1 MATCWTAGSI
11 HVDRQS
17 RNVIDAVVFD
27 LDGTIC
33 DYRRHGDD
41 VLAEAFERVAVE
53 PAFGIEDYY
62 AVYEEYAGVAET
74 VAAQREVCFGDL
86 AERAGLPAEDGRTVA
101 RAYAELRDH
110 GDVEFLEGADGAL
123 AALRDDY
130 RIGLVTNGA
139 PGMQSEKLA
148 ALGLADA
155 FDVLVHGGHD
165 APPKPDPEPFRL
177 ALDALGVPA
186 ERAVHVG
193 NSIEADVAGA
203 KAAGLRAAWLRDG
216 EVPPADGR
224 ENDHEPDYVLDSLAD
239 LLEPPWVAET

>member
-1 MATCWTAGSI
+1 MAIRWTAGSI
-11 HVDRQS
+11 HVGHQS
-17 RNVIDAVVFD
+17 PNVIDAVVLD

-33 DYRRHGDD
+33 DYRRHGEE

-53 PAFGIEDYY
+53 PAFGIGDYY

-86 AERAGLPAEDGRTVA
+86 AERAGLPAADGREVA

-110 GDVEFLEGADGAL
+110 GDVEFLAGAEEAL
-123 AALRDDY
+123 STLREDY
-130 RIGLVTNGA
+130 RLGLVTNGA

-148 ALGLADA
+148 ALGLDDA
-155 FDVLVHGGHD
+155 FEVLVHGGHD
-165 APPKPDPEPFRL
+165 APPKPDPEPFRV
-177 ALDALGVPA
+177 ALEALGVPA

-193 NSIEADVAGA
+193 NSIDADVAGA

-216 EVPPADGR
+216 EDAVDGR
-224 ENDHEPDYVLDSLAD
+224 GNAHEPDYVVASLAD
-239 LLEPPWVAET
+239 LLDPPWVHGT